1 MGLFNALVGVVIETV
16 KLPVS
21 AVKDLVMVMD
31 PDRHVGQY
39 TKESLEKI
47 KKEAEKADHAE

>member
-1 MGLFNALVGVVIETV
+1 MGLFSALVGVVIETV

-39 TKESLEKI
+39 TKENLERI
-47 KKEAEKADHAE
+47 KREAEKSND